1 MARSYNRGS
10 ANSVRSD
17 LARANIKGKNEDTS
31 LDEDQQRDVAGV
43 VKRSF
48 TATDAIAKTFGLS
61 ANPKGQY
68 PIAESFD
75 NALELTKRTITQMKG
90 SVPEQFLKDMAGA
103 VVDTMELAYLKS
115 AVEHR
120 VAAAVRANGP
130 ENEAPM
136 RAQLEKQIKEV
147 ATTLQETHRDLAVQM
162 KGMGWPSGMITDK
175 AMAAIRSSTGGSTPG
190 SVFDRTAR
198 MAPERGGDTESIL
211 DSKRF
216 RQEAD
221 KFYKEAIAAINA

>member
-31 LDEDQQRDVAGV
+31 LNPAQERDVSNV
-43 VKRSF
+43 VKKANTSTDNLAKSF
-48 TATDAIAKTFGLS
+48 APDKNPDGKFPIAGSFEAAIPTVKRAIA
-61 ANPKGQY
+61 
-68 PIAESFD
+68 EMR
-75 NALELTKRTITQMKG
+75 E
-90 SVPEQFLKDMAGA
+90 SVPPQFLKDMAGA

-115 AVEHR
+115 TVEHR

-130 ENEAPM
+130 DNEAPM
-136 RAQLEKQIKEV
+136 RAQLEKQIKDV

-162 KGMGWPSGMITDK
+162 KGMGWPSGMITDL
-175 AMAAIRSSTGGSTPG
+175 AQSAIRKGGSQ
-190 SVFDRTAR
+190 
-198 MAPERGGDTESIL
+198 ESIL
-211 DSKRF
+211 DTKRF

-221 KFYKEAIAAINA
+221 KFYKEVTEGTNA

>member
-1 MARSYNRGS
+1 MARSYNSGS

-31 LDEDQQRDVAGV
+31 LNPAQERDVANV
-43 VKRSF
+43 VKKANAS
-48 TATDAIAKTFGLS
+48 TDRL
-61 ANPKGQY
+61 
-68 PIAESFD
+68 AESFD
-75 NALELTKRTITQMKG
+75 LQMNPEGKYPIVDSFASAIPTVKRAIAEMRE
-90 SVPEQFLKDMAGA
+90 SVPPQFLKDMAGA

-115 AVEHR
+115 TVEHR

-130 ENEAPM
+130 DNEAPM

-162 KGMGWPSGMITDK
+162 KGMGWPSGMITDL
-175 AMAAIRSSTGGSTPG
+175 AQNAI
-190 SVFDRTAR
+190 RTAR
-198 MAPERGGDTESIL
+198 SVYSKSGSQESIL
-211 DSKRF
+211 DTKRF

-221 KFYKEAIAAINA
+221 KFYKEVTEGTNA